1 MFLIGVISASL
12 AAVAYGMSTVL
23 RALGARRVAQTAR
36 DEGEGD
42 VVNQEG
48 GPTLRSTMQTLIDPA
63 FILGTML
70 VVIGFAGGAVAARFL
85 PLFLSQTIVSAN
97 LVVTA
102 LLGTI
107 MLNIA
112 LHTRDW
118 VAIWL
123 VVLSLCLLGVSSSHQ
138 TGGGEEYGFHWGL
151 FLATVLVSGLALGA
165 VYKLGRHG
173 AIVGGAAAGLLFGVI
188 AIAVRVLDGVH
199 PLEPIVLLTDPAAW
213 TIAVAGAVGFFVQT
227 VALQLGAVN
236 GVTAVL
242 VVGET
247 AGPSLVGVLFLG
259 DTAKPGYGW
268 LAVVGFV
275 GAVVGAV
282 LVAWYGSGDP
292 DHFGEAPPLK
302 GGWRRGRED
311 PDGDDIDGAAHD
323 ASDPIARSATG
334 PSASGRSATGP
345 SWPGTLGPDDLAPF
359 ECAACDIESDEV
371 EVEEFGAG
379 AGPAG
384 SDVDEPDVARDSA
397 AEPGVSSAT
406 RPGDESRNI
415 AHPIGGAGVEDD
427 GETDGDRHRPTTRRS
442 FRIDH

>member
-1 MFLIGVISASL
+1 MFVIGVIAACL
-12 AAVAYGMSTVL
+12 AALAYGMSTVL
-23 RALGARRVAQTAR
+23 RALGARRVAQESR
-36 DEGEGD
+36 DCGD
-42 VVNQEG
+42 PQHNPAG
-48 GPTLRSTMQTLIDPA
+48 GPSLQSTLSTFVDPA
-63 FILGTML
+63 FILGTLM
-70 VVIGFAGGAVAARFL
+70 VIIGFAGGAVAARFL

-123 VVLSLCLLGVSSSHQ
+123 VVLSLCLLGASSSHH
-138 TGGGEEYGFHWGL
+138 TGGDQPHSLHWGI
-151 FLATVLVSGLALGA
+151 FVATLALSLLALVS

-173 AIVGGAAAGLLFGVI
+173 AIAGGAAAGLLFGVI
-188 AIAVRVLDGVH
+188 AICVRILDGVH
-199 PLEPIVLLTDPAAW
+199 PFDAVALITDPAAW
-213 TIAVAGAVGFFVQT
+213 SIAVAGAAGFFVQT

-247 AGPSLVGVLFLG
+247 AGPSVVGVLFLG
-259 DTAKPGYGW
+259 DTAEPGLGW

-292 DHFGEAPPLK
+292 DHFGEAPPMK

-311 PDGDDIDGAAHD
+311 PPTDAIDAGLD
-323 ASDPIARSATG
+323 R
-334 PSASGRSATGP
+334 
-345 SWPGTLGPDDLAPF
+345 DLV
-359 ECAACDIESDEV
+359 DEV
-371 EVEEFGAG
+371 DTGA
-379 AGPAG
+379 
-384 SDVDEPDVARDSA
+384 
-397 AEPGVSSAT
+397 
-406 RPGDESRNI
+406 
-415 AHPIGGAGVEDD
+415 
-427 GETDGDRHRPTTRRS
+427 RRTEM
-442 FRIDH
+442 